1 MFKKTERMIEINY
14 NIDELKWK
22 KSFPDFKKYIS
33 KTVNEI
39 FKVIDI
45 RINENISVTFLLTSN
60 KKIKELNFKYRKKNK
75 PTNVLAFPMQS
86 LYMNKYLLGDIVL
99 ANQTLL
105 KEATEQSITKYDHLC
120 KITIHGMLHLLGYD
134 HKTEKQFKQMTK
146 YEKLIYNSIKKKL

>member
-1 MFKKTERMIEINY
+1 MIEINY